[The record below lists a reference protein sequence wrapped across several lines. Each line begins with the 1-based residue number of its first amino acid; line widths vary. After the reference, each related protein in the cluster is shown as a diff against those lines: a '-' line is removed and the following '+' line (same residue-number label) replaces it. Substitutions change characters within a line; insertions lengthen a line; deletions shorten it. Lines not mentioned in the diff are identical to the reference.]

1 MYIVDIGI
9 ESVLEECPFV
19 KEWIEALNTY
29 VKGSEFPVSKIESY
43 YDYGFF
49 VPASKNTP
57 ENYLIGMQRNL
68 TLMYE
73 DRLKAEL
80 GKVRVTLNIKMGHT
94 SLSHRLAKGF
104 VPKSVQ
110 DIIAEITKFR
120 MRMEFEQHGD
130 EAIRDSIPESNPNI
144 IVEFIE
150 EGGFS
155 EEPELDVDD
164 ILDKISKSGVD
175 SLTREEREFLDKKS
189 KDF

>member
-9 ESVLEECPFV
+9 DNVLEECPFV
-19 KEWIEALNTY
+19 KEWIDAVNTY
-29 VKGSEFPVSKIESY
+29 IKGSEFPVSKIESY
-43 YDYGFF
+43 YDYGYF

-57 ENYLIGMQRNL
+57 ENYLINMQKNL

-94 SLSHRLAKGF
+94 SLSHKLPKGF
-104 VPKSVQ
+104 IPKSIQ

-120 MRMEFEQHGD
+120 MRMEFDQHGD
-130 EAIRDSIPESNPNI
+130 ESIRDSIPEANPNI
-144 IVEFIE
+144 IVEFIDENIRE
-150 EGGFS
+150 EA
-155 EEPELDVDD
+155 ELDVDD
-164 ILDKISKSGVD
+164 ILDKISKSGFD
-175 SLTREEREFLDKKS
+175 SLTRDEREFLDKKS